1 VKKNKF
7 WILFSLAILLSLS
20 SQLLAQANRIL
31 TLAPTAQVSSIGNVM
46 LPMMNPARN
55 LFDKDHFSFSRVNWM
70 TSIVNDMNYNYIR
83 VERQQYGID
92 VLFFN
97 YGEQNQADEYG
108 IILGQFTPLSSVWGF
123 NWGGKAPGTAF
134 GGLIK
139 DYYWGIESKIVHH
152 DLFSE
157 KATGL
162 ILGLGWYFPKVYKD
176 LDLDVMVRN
185 FGFAP
190 KFGEYKSE
198 LPTSVNVAGTYP
210 YKEWMFYGQFN
221 RMKKHQTFGIGTGYN
236 YKNMLWGK
244 TGYYIDN
251 MHKLTYPTFGLDFK
265 YDKYLIGMSYI
276 YGDKTL
282 PLSNTIRLTI
292 NLEF

>member
-1 VKKNKF
+1 MKK
-7 WILFSLAILLSLS
+7 ILLTLLLFSSIF
-20 SQLLAQANRIL
+20 AQANRIL

-70 TSIVNDMNYNYIR
+70 TNIVNDMSYNFINVDR
-83 VERQQYGID
+83 GPFGVNIM
-92 VLFFN
+92 FFN
-97 YGEQNQADEYG
+97 YGEQNQTNESG
-108 IILGQFTPLSSVWGF
+108 IIEGQFTPLSAVYGF
-123 NWGGKAPGTAF
+123 SYARKVSKYNL
-134 GGLIK
+134 GLDVKLIT
-139 DYYWGIESKIVHH
+139 H
-152 DLFSE
+152 DLHTQ
-157 KATGL
+157 KANGL
-162 ILGLGWYFPKVYKD
+162 VFGVGGYFPKVYKD

-190 KFGEYKSE
+190 KFGSYKSE

-210 YKEWMFYGQFN
+210 YKDFMFYGQFN
-221 RMKKHQTFGIGTGYN
+221 KMEKHQTFGVGTSYN

-244 TGYYIDN
+244 VGYYMDD
-251 MHKLTYPTFGLDFK
+251 MHELTYPTFGLDFK
-265 YDKYLIGMSYI
+265 YDKYIVGMSYI

-292 NLEF
+292 NLEL

>member
-1 VKKNKF
+1 MKK
-7 WILFSLAILLSLS
+7 ILLTLLLFSSIF
-20 SQLLAQANRIL
+20 AQANRIL
-31 TLAPTAQVSSIGNVM
+31 TLAPTAQASSIGNVM

-70 TSIVNDMNYNYIR
+70 TNIVNDMSYNFINVDR
-83 VERQQYGID
+83 GQYGLN

-97 YGEQNQADEYG
+97 YGEQNHTDEFG
-108 IILGQFTPLSSVWGF
+108 IIQSQFTPLSAVYGF
-123 NWGGKAPGTAF
+123 SYARKVSKYNL
-134 GGLIK
+134 GLDVKLIT
-139 DYYWGIESKIVHH
+139 H
-152 DLFSE
+152 DLHTQNA
-157 KATGL
+157 KGL
-162 ILGLGWYFPKVYKD
+162 VLGVGGYFPKIYKD

-190 KFGEYKSE
+190 KFGSYKSE

-210 YKEWMFYGQFN
+210 YKEWMFFGQFN
-221 RMKKHQTFGIGTGYN
+221 KMTKHQTFGVGTSYN

-244 TGYYIDN
+244 VGYYMDE

-292 NLEF
+292 NLEL

>member
-1 VKKNKF
+1 MKK
-7 WILFSLAILLSLS
+7 ILLTLLLFSSIF
-20 SQLLAQANRIL
+20 AQANRIL
-31 TLAPTAQVSSIGNVM
+31 TLAPTAQVSSIGNVT

-70 TSIVNDMNYNYIR
+70 TNIVNDMSYNFINLDR
-83 VERQQYGID
+83 GQYGLN

-97 YGEQNQADEYG
+97 YGEQNHTDEFG
-108 IILGQFTPLSSVWGF
+108 IIQSQFTPLSAVYGF
-123 NWGGKAPGTAF
+123 SYARKVSKYNL
-134 GGLIK
+134 GLDVKLIT
-139 DYYWGIESKIVHH
+139 H
-152 DLFSE
+152 DLHTQ
-157 KATGL
+157 KAKGL
-162 ILGLGWYFPKVYKD
+162 VLGVGGYFPKVYKD

-190 KFGEYKSE
+190 EFGDWKSE

-210 YKEWMFYGQFN
+210 YKEWMFYGQGN
-221 RMKKHQTFGIGTGYN
+221 VMKEHQTFGMGTSYN

-244 TGYYIDN
+244 LGYYLDN
-251 MHKLTYPTFGLDFK
+251 MHELTYPTFGLDFK
-265 YDKYLIGMSYI
+265 YDKYIIGMSYI

-292 NLEF
+292 NLEL

>member
-1 VKKNKF
+1 MNK
-7 WILFSLAILLSLS
+7 IILTLLLFSSIF
-20 SQLLAQANRIL
+20 AQANIIL
-31 TLAPTAQVSSIGNVM
+31 TLAPTAQASSIGNVT

-70 TSIVNDMNYNYIR
+70 TNIVNDMSYNFINLDR
-83 VERQQYGID
+83 GQYGLN

-97 YGEQNQADEYG
+97 YGEQNHTDEFG
-108 IILGQFTPLSSVWGF
+108 IIQSQFTPLTAVYGF
-123 NWGGKAPGTAF
+123 SYARKISKYNL
-134 GGLIK
+134 GLDVKLIT
-139 DYYWGIESKIVHH
+139 H
-152 DLFSE
+152 DLHTQSA
-157 KATGL
+157 KGL
-162 ILGLGWYFPKVYKD
+162 VLGVGGYFPKVYKD

-190 KFGEYKSE
+190 EFGDWKSE

-221 RMKKHQTFGIGTGYN
+221 KMTKHQTLGVGTSYN

-244 TGYYIDN
+244 VGYYLDD
-251 MHKLTYPTFGLDFK
+251 MHELTYPTFGLDFK
-265 YDKYLIGMSYI
+265 YDKYIIGMSYI

-292 NLEF
+292 NLEL

>member
-1 VKKNKF
+1 MKK
-7 WILFSLAILLSLS
+7 ILLTLLLFSSIF
-20 SQLLAQANRIL
+20 AQANRIL

-70 TSIVNDMNYNYIR
+70 TNIVNDMSYNFINVDR
-83 VERQQYGID
+83 GPFGVNIM
-92 VLFFN
+92 FFN
-97 YGEQNQADEYG
+97 YGEQNQTNESG
-108 IILGQFTPLSSVWGF
+108 IIEGQFTPLSAVYGF
-123 NWGGKAPGTAF
+123 SYARKVSKYNL
-134 GGLIK
+134 GLDVKLIT
-139 DYYWGIESKIVHH
+139 H
-152 DLFSE
+152 DLHTQ
-157 KATGL
+157 KANGL
-162 ILGLGWYFPKVYKD
+162 VFGVGGYFPKVYKD

-190 KFGEYKSE
+190 KFGSYKSE

-210 YKEWMFYGQFN
+210 YKDFMFYGQFN
-221 RMKKHQTFGIGTGYN
+221 KMEKHQTFGVGTSYN

-244 TGYYIDN
+244 VGYYIDD

-265 YDKYLIGMSYI
+265 YDKYIVGMSYI

-292 NLEF
+292 NLEL

>member
-1 VKKNKF
+1 MKK
-7 WILFSLAILLSLS
+7 ILLTLLLFSSIF
-20 SQLLAQANRIL
+20 AQANRIL
-31 TLAPTAQVSSIGNVM
+31 TLAPTAQASSIGNVT

-70 TSIVNDMNYNYIR
+70 TNIVNDMSYNFINVDR
-83 VERQQYGID
+83 GQYGLN

-97 YGEQNQADEYG
+97 YGEQNQTDEFG
-108 IILGQFTPLSSVWGF
+108 IIQSQFTPLSAVYGFSVARKISKY
-123 NWGGKAPGTAF
+123 NL
-134 GGLIK
+134 GLDVKLIT
-139 DYYWGIESKIVHH
+139 H
-152 DLFSE
+152 DLHTQNA
-157 KATGL
+157 KGL
-162 ILGLGWYFPKVYKD
+162 VLGVGGYFPKIYKD

-190 KFGEYKSE
+190 KFGDWKSE

-210 YKEWMFYGQFN
+210 YKEWMFYGQGN
-221 RMKKHQTFGIGTGYN
+221 VMKEHQTFGMGTSYN

-244 TGYYIDN
+244 LGYYLDTT
-251 MHKLTYPTFGLDFK
+251 HELTYPTFGLDFK

-276 YGDKTL
+276 YGDETL

-292 NLEF
+292 NLEL

>member
-1 VKKNKF
+1 MKKNKF
-7 WILFSLAILLSLS
+7 WILFGLMILLSLS

-31 TLAPTAQVSSIGNVM
+31 TLVPTAQTSSIGNVM

-70 TSIVNDMNYNYIR
+70 TNIVDDMSYNFINFDR
-83 VERQQYGID
+83 GQYGVN

-97 YGEQNQADEYG
+97 YGEQNQSDEFG
-108 IILGQFTPLSSVWGF
+108 IIQSQFTPLSAVYGF
-123 NWGGKAPGTAF
+123 NYARKVN
-134 GGLIK
+134 K
-139 DYYWGIESKIVHH
+139 YN
-152 DLFSE
+152 
-157 KATGL
+157 
-162 ILGLGWYFPKVYKD
+162 LGLDVKLITHNLHTQNAKGLVFGVGGYFPKVYKD

-190 KFGEYKSE
+190 KFGSWKSE

-210 YKEWMFYGQFN
+210 YKKWMFFGQLN
-221 RMKKHQTFGIGTGYN
+221 RMKKHQTFGMGTSYN
-236 YKNMLWGK
+236 YKDMLWGK
-244 TGYYIDN
+244 LGYYIDN

-265 YDKYLIGMSYI
+265 YDKYIIGMSYI

-282 PLSNTIRLTI
+282 PLGNTIRLTI
-292 NLEF
+292 NLEL

>member
-1 VKKNKF
+1 MKKNKF
-7 WILFSLAILLSLS
+7 WILFGLIILLSLS

-31 TLAPTAQVSSIGNVM
+31 TLAPTAQVSSIGNVT

-70 TSIVNDMNYNYIR
+70 TNIVNDMSYNFINLDR
-83 VERQQYGID
+83 GPYGVN

-97 YGEQNQADEYG
+97 YGEQNASDEFG
-108 IILGQFTPLSSVWGF
+108 IIQNQFTPLSAVYGF
-123 NWGGKAPGTAF
+123 SLARKVSKYNL
-134 GGLIK
+134 GLDVKLIT
-139 DYYWGIESKIVHH
+139 H
-152 DLFSE
+152 DLYTQ
-157 KATGL
+157 KAKGL
-162 ILGLGWYFPKVYKD
+162 VLGIGGYFPKIYKD

-190 KFGEYKSE
+190 KFGSYKSE
-198 LPTSVNVAGTYP
+198 LPTSLNVAGTYP
-210 YKEWMFYGQFN
+210 YKDFMFYGQFN
-221 RMKKHQTFGIGTGYN
+221 KMEKHQTFGVGTSYN

-244 TGYYIDN
+244 VGYYIDD

-265 YDKYLIGMSYI
+265 YDKYIVGMSYI

-292 NLEF
+292 NLEL